1 MPKSVYSHWATSE
14 DFANLSVSLHDAG
27 TGLPGRS
34 LGICQRGGDFV
45 FDPFIA
51 YANGLVTNPNMVLA
65 GAIGVGKSTLVKM
78 LLLRGIGEGRRGV
91 IIDPKGE
98 YGPLAEALGVRP
110 ITFGT
115 DGWCNP
121 FVGDEVEN
129 LSLLRTMLSS
139 LQSKELSSEQLFILT
154 NLWREN
160 IRAGETRVFRVLLT
174 ALESLLFETTPTPGR
189 DLALLLY
196 RFVHGDLS
204 GYFDGPGDPVSLNA
218 GVNIIDLS
226 HQWSGEHLSLVAL
239 TAIAAA
245 QHTLVDSSIPG
256 YLVID
261 EAWAL
266 LSDHEAVRWLQGS
279 WKLARSRGISHI
291 LVLHRW
297 SDISAAGDHGSV
309 QRERA
314 SGLLRECET
323 SWLFRQGVEE
333 ASEMALALGLNQN
346 EAKLLT
352 ALPKGT
358 ALVRY
363 ASYRSVVA
371 IEPDDA
377 DRQVSDTDEA
387 MR

>member
-1 MPKSVYSHWATSE
+1 MSKSLYSHWATGE
-14 DFANLSVSLHDAG
+14 DFASLSMPLHDSG
-27 TGLPGRS
+27 TRLSGRP
-34 LGICQRGGDFV
+34 LGTCQRGGSFI
-45 FDPFIA
+45 FDPFVA
-51 YANGLVTNPNMVLA
+51 YSNGLVTNPNMVVA

-78 LLLRGIGEGRRGV
+78 LLLRGIAEGRRAV

-98 YGPLAEALGVRP
+98 YAPLAEVLGIRP

-115 DGWCNP
+115 NGWCNP
-121 FVGDEVEN
+121 FVGDALEN
-129 LSLLRTMLSS
+129 LSLLKTMLSS
-139 LQSKELSSEQLFILT
+139 LQNRELSSEQLFLLT
-154 NLWREN
+154 NLWQEN
-160 IRAGETRVFRVLLT
+160 VKAEETRVFRVLFS
-174 ALESLLFETTPTPGR
+174 AIESLLRETTPSPGR
-189 DLALLLY
+189 DLALLLH

-218 GVNIIDLS
+218 EVNVIDLS
-226 HQWSGEHLSLVAL
+226 NQWAGEHLSLVAL

-245 QHTLVDSSIPG
+245 QRTLVYSSVPG

-266 LSDHEAVRWLQGS
+266 LSNYEAVRWLQGS
-279 WKLARSRGISHI
+279 WKLARSRGISHV

-297 SDISAAGDHGSV
+297 SDISAAGDQGSV

-323 SWLFRQGVEE
+323 SWLFRQGLEE
-333 ASEMALALGLNQN
+333 ASEMAVALGLNQN

-352 ALPKGT
+352 VLPKGV

-363 ASYRSVVA
+363 AMYRSVVA
-371 IEPDDA
+371 FEPDEI
-377 DRQVSDTDEA
+377 DRQVSNTDQA
-387 MR
+387 MH